1 MAEMYSHTLLQI
13 EDMITYAAMDKVS
26 LWKDESGRFYVRY
39 PVKEKYK
46 LSELA
51 SDDFAD
57 WLYVNQSP
65 LRSKS
70 GGTTTSPLP
79 YFRQRV
85 KELVARAKYDDEI
98 PETKLLSR
106 AGHYNNKIYLCLYSK
121 AHEVVEISAQGWSV
135 IDESEAPV
143 LFVPNATASEL
154 PVPQHGGSLRQLS
167 NLVNMDKQDFRLLVL
182 WLLAVLNP
190 SIECPIL
197 SISAGYGAGKTTL
210 TRFIKSLIDPDN
222 AGELAPFSREDDLY
236 AASSSRYVISVDN
249 VSKISKKWSDI
260 YCRLTTGAGA
270 VKRKNYTNN
279 EAFDLRVRNP
289 LILNGIDFDPVFPD
303 LRDRCLFIRL
313 KQPKERKSKHEL
325 EERFNAIRPQILGAL
340 LDAVVA
346 ALSNTKYILER
357 DICFRMLDTAEFA
370 MRAADAGALPFT
382 KAELRESLE
391 ARNSEVKAEELMNDP
406 VCRAV
411 YEIVNEM
418 LSVRLESGEN
428 DSCVEMHSCILW
440 EKVMARAKSYAK
452 MPKDVPN
459 SASSFGKRLSA
470 IKGLLQVNGISF
482 MTEHTRSG
490 TKISFGKV
498 SSQDIAE
505 DANTSSGVATTSISD
520 SVSAESEVSASCE
533 RRQTPPVAVPDRPEN
548 GAACCDTPTGN
559 TSARRITEID
569 STSELADILAG
580 EFGL

>member
-1 MAEMYSHTLLQI
+1 MTGVYSCTLLQI
-13 EDMITYAAMDKVS
+13 ESLIDCTVMNKVS

-39 PVKEKYK
+39 PVKDKYE
-46 LSELA
+46 LTELA
-51 SDDFAD
+51 SEDFAD
-57 WLYVNQSP
+57 WLYVKQSP
-65 LRSKS
+65 LRNKS
-70 GGTTTSPLP
+70 GGTATSPLP

-85 KELVARAKYDDEI
+85 KELVAVAKYDEGI

-106 AGHYNNKIYLCLYSK
+106 AGYYNDKIYLCLYSK
-121 AHEVVEISAQGWSV
+121 AHEVVEISAQGWKV
-135 IDESEAPV
+135 INESEAPV
-143 LFVPNATASEL
+143 LFVPNATALEL
-154 PVPQHGGSLRQLS
+154 PVPQRGGSLQQLS
-167 NLVNMDKQDFRLLVL
+167 NLVNMDNQDFRLLVL

-222 AGELAPFSREDDLY
+222 AGELAPFSKEDDLY
-236 AASSSRYVISVDN
+236 AASSSRYIISVDN
-249 VSKISKKWSDI
+249 VSKITKKWSDI

-313 KQPKERKSKHEL
+313 KQLKERKSKHEL
-325 EERFNAIRPQILGAL
+325 EEKFDAIRPQILGAL

-346 ALSNTKYILER
+346 ALRNTKYRLER
-357 DICFRMLDTAEFA
+357 DIGFRMLDTAEFA
-370 MRAADAGALPFT
+370 MKAADAGALPFT

-406 VCRAV
+406 VGRAV
-411 YEIVNEM
+411 YEIVDEK
-418 LSVRLESGEN
+418 LSASVEAESI
-428 DSCVEMHSCILW
+428 VEMRSEELW
-440 EKVMARAKSYAK
+440 KEVIDKAKSYAK

-459 SASSFGKRLSA
+459 SGSSFGKRLLA
-470 IKGLLQVNGISF
+470 IRGLLQLNGISF

-490 TKISFGKV
+490 TKISLERV
-498 SSQDIAE
+498 SSQEAAE
-505 DANTSSGVATTSISD
+505 DDNASSEVAKTGSPSTM
-520 SVSAESEVSASCE
+520 SVEDEVSASCE
-533 RRQTPPVAVPDRPEN
+533 RWQTPPVI
-548 GAACCDTPTGN
+548 AANRCAKEGECFE
-559 TSARRITEID
+559 A
-569 STSELADILAG
+569 STMNSSDDGSELAKELA
-580 EFGL
+580 EVFGL